1 MHTVGCKEHF
11 CVKIAR
17 SQVFKSKLPS
27 SSKNSSLGWNVVCF
41 PKCEHSLTFLWWS
54 SLEKSVLS
62 NLTCWQSW
70 TNFSVSILVLAF
82 DFFQFKK
89 INTLHGKEKNLQ
101 FKCQKEYHERKFSS
115 HDGMPDVTAIVVGFI
130 FPKFFS
136 VRLTCVCPLCF
147 ISNSSESWHLVFL
160 FVCSSVPFYLK
171 IWLMKSVKVYLT
183 L

>member
-1 MHTVGCKEHF
+1 MVNK
-11 CVKIAR
+11 
-17 SQVFKSKLPS
+17 
-27 SSKNSSLGWNVVCF
+27 
-41 PKCEHSLTFLWWS
+41 
-54 SLEKSVLS
+54 
-62 NLTCWQSW
+62 
-70 TNFSVSILVLAF
+70 
-82 DFFQFKK
+82 
-89 INTLHGKEKNLQ
+89 KNLQ
-101 FKCQKEYHERKFSS
+101 FKCQKEYHERKSSS
-115 HDGMPDVTAIVVGFI
+115 HDGMPDITAIVVGFI